1 MAQIK
6 IRIALLISLVA
17 SLVLQMPVQAS
28 TVVTNGPFGGEIL
41 QLSSDAQY
49 GNRVFAVAKNVGLF
63 YSGTG
68 AESWQLL
75 FSGTGSEGN
84 FASSPLVR
92 SDFYVVREGYGIYR
106 STDSG
111 GTWTLLPLPD
121 DYNNVTMMR
130 VFTDPLNENVVY
142 AAFWQNQPQ
151 DKGGLF
157 KSTNKGDSWSLL
169 FDCQANNTEK
179 INAFTISSNKYEV
192 SYLGTEDGKL
202 FMSVDQGANWT
213 LQDFPVNHIS
223 DLVYSKNA
231 GLLYAIGAGEG
242 QAQPTVICE
251 ELDTKE
257 SPDRVDC
264 YSYDPVSDTYDPHY
278 VVIDSSDDN
287 LNTIYDLK
295 IDGNTLLAA
304 TGSRPA
310 ISTDG
315 GANWDAYVGDGTP
328 IQTLAVAFD
337 TSNAAYLYASNQQ
350 GVYKTTTAANFSGVW
365 LEKNEELTGVVPFH
379 IENPENYSNFV
390 LIGSNSGMFLSV
402 NNGDSWERQP
412 AHCDSGG
419 NNCYVLTTPFV
430 IDPNDVNVVVQAG
443 WQSKMNLSADLGAT
457 WTESDVLPPPTVL
470 PALDPGKSYLIDI
483 KALSAVQGA
492 DIQSTRF
499 IAAAGFHNPDDL
511 NYSHYQGGGIYTS
524 DDGGVHW
531 VLRYESANQAVLSL
545 AGDPLNPL
553 RVYAGACTLNT
564 GQCEHG
570 WVLNSSNRGNSWATL
585 LPSSTMLAESDPITT
600 LAVNPQDE
608 SLVAAFGNALVQ
620 YSLGDTNWVNLGTS
634 PVQVGYNQI
643 LFDPNPILNGQV
655 LYIATSEGL
664 LVSTT
669 GGSLPVRHSDPLL
682 GYANSSALA
691 ASVDSGQTN
700 LYLGVAGGEF
710 ASSIN
715 ALDADNSTLIQALPT
730 QLIPAGVYRTQGL
743 TSTGSYVFLPFVKR

>member
-6 IRIALLISLVA
+6 IRIALLISLA
-17 SLVLQMPVQAS
+17 AGLVLQMPVQAS
-28 TVVTNGPFGGEIL
+28 TVVTNGPYGGEIL

-63 YSGTG
+63 YSGNG
-68 AESWQLL
+68 ADSWQLL

-84 FASSPLVR
+84 FASSLRVR

-111 GTWTLLPLPD
+111 GTWTQLPLPND
-121 DYNNVTMMR
+121 FSSVTMMR

-151 DKGGLF
+151 EKGGLF
-157 KSTNKGDSWSLL
+157 KSTNKGDSWNLM
-169 FDCQANNTEK
+169 FDCQENDTEK
-179 INAFTISSNKYEV
+179 INAFTISSNNYLV
-192 SYLGTEDGKL
+192 LYLGTEDGKL
-202 FMSVDQGANWT
+202 FMSVDQGTNWT

-223 DLVYSKNA
+223 DLVYYKNA

-242 QAQPTVICE
+242 QAQPTTICQE
-251 ELDTKE
+251 METKE
-257 SPDRVDC
+257 SPDHVDC
-264 YSYDPVSDTYDPHY
+264 YGGGSDPHY
-278 VVIDSSDDN
+278 LLIDSSPTPNDN

-295 IDGNTLLAA
+295 IDENTLLAA
-304 TGSRPA
+304 TRSRPA

-337 TSNAAYLYASNQQ
+337 TSNASYLYAGNQQ
-350 GVYKTTTAANFSGVW
+350 GVYKTTVATNFSGAW
-365 LEKNEELTGVVPFH
+365 LEKNEKLTGVVPFH

-390 LIGSNSGMFLSV
+390 LVGSNSGMFLSV

-430 IDPNDVNVVVQAG
+430 IDHNDVNVVVQAG

-470 PALDPGKSYLIDI
+470 PALEPGKSYLIDI

-492 DIQSTRF
+492 EIQSTRF

-511 NYSHYQGGGIYTS
+511 NYSHFQGGGIYIS
-524 DDGGVHW
+524 DDGGEHW
-531 VLRYESANQAVLSL
+531 SLVYESANQAILSL
-545 AGDPLNPL
+545 AGDPHHPL
-553 RVYAGACTLNT
+553 RVYAGACALNS
-564 GQCEHG
+564 GQCEQG

-585 LPSSTMLAESDPITT
+585 LPSSTALADSDIIVT
-600 LAVNPQDE
+600 LAVNPQNE
-608 SLVAAFGNALVQ
+608 SLVAAYGNALVQ
-620 YSLGDTNWVNLGTS
+620 YSLGDSDWVNLGAS

-643 LFDPNPILNGQV
+643 LFDPNPSLNGQV

-664 LVSTT
+664 LVSTA

-715 ALDADNSTLIQALPT
+715 TLEADNATSIQAIST
-730 QLIPAGVYRTQGL
+730 QLIPAGVYRAQGI
-743 TSTGSYVFLPFVKR
+743 TSTGSYIFLPFVKR

>member
-92 SDFYVVREGYGIYR
+92 SDFYAVREGYGIYR

-121 DYNNVTMMR
+121 EYNNVTMMR
-130 VFTDPLNENVVY
+130 VFTDPLRENVVY

-151 DKGGLF
+151 EKGGLF
-157 KSTNKGDSWSLL
+157 MSENKGDSWSLL
-169 FDCQANNTEK
+169 FDCQANSTEK

-202 FMSVDQGANWT
+202 FMSVDQGTNWT

-223 DLVYSKNA
+223 DLVYYKNA

-264 YSYDPVSDTYDPHY
+264 YGGGSDPHY
-278 VVIDSSDDN
+278 LMIDNSPTPDDN

-304 TGSRPA
+304 TGSGPA

-350 GVYKTTTAANFSGVW
+350 GVYKTTAATNFSGVW

-470 PALDPGKSYLIDI
+470 PALDPGKNYLIDI

-585 LPSSTMLAESDPITT
+585 LPSSTMLAESDPIAT

-643 LFDPNPILNGQV
+643 LFDPNPSLNGQV

-715 ALDADNSTLIQALPT
+715 ALEADNSTSIQAIST